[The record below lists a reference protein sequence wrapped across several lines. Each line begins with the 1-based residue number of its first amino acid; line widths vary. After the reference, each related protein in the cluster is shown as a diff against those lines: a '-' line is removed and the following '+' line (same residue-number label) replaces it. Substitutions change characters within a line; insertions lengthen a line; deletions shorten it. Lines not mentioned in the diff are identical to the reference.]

1 MIPSSTLSHLCERL
15 LRLVPHGQ
23 AKSFI
28 LWKTDSRADGDLR
41 PRNRVDYHPKGRAY
55 AVPKN
60 CCNSSRVS
68 SGRSSWRKWPQS
80 RLRPVTVEAAFARQ
94 VARTSHNGPTVPLAP
109 TAREPEPRSCFPH
122 GHLLRPSQVRYPPR
136 L

>member
-60 CCNSSRVS
+60 CCIHRGFPRDVLPGGN
-68 SGRSSWRKWPQS
+68 GHNQDC
-80 RLRPVTVEAAFARQ
+80 AR
-94 VARTSHNGPTVPLAP
+94 
-109 TAREPEPRSCFPH
+109 
-122 GHLLRPSQVRYPPR
+122 
-136 L
+136 